1 MAASGIPS
9 SRVAAAIVAIRITM
23 SNNRIMMSNS
33 LVIVEIGI
41 TMHRFE
47 YAIKFNTNRID
58 LEPTDQASEAVATA
72 EDGGT
77 C

>member
-1 MAASGIPS
+1 
-9 SRVAAAIVAIRITM
+9 
-23 SNNRIMMSNS
+23 MMSNS
-33 LVIVEIGI
+33 LIIVVIVV

-58 LEPTDQASEAVATA
+58 LEATDQASEAVATA

-77 C
+77 R